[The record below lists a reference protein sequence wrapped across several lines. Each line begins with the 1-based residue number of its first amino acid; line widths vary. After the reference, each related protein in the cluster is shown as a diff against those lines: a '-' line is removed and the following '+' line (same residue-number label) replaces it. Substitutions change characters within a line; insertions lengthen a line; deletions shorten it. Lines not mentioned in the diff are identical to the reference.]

1 MVIPET
7 SDTAGHI
14 GFIFPRY
21 CLMAVLGKVLIW
33 FPFLK
38 TLFIFN
44 CDKDST
50 FFLTCGYILRDVLSQ
65 YK

>member
-14 GFIFPRY
+14 GFIFPHY

-50 FFLTCGYILRDVLSQ
+50 FF
-65 YK
+65 